1 MNYLPGSVVPF
12 SLDENTYRNLRLLVA
27 KTVRENIRPS
37 HYYYQIVTDVRVS
50 YGFLNVSGRFPF
62 NLCRSLTVGS
72 KYYSETAHRFLS
84 TNREKARRQ
93 RIIVHSGLVS
103 FAACMA
109 LGGARSSR
117 HFLTYH
123 VCPTVRANRIRRTRL
138 ERPAGYFAEH
148 GYVFV
153 TRRGLCAHGVSN
165 ATLSAEKTFR
175 LLSAFYYARI

>member
-12 SLDENTYRNLRLLVA
+12 CLDENTYRNLRLLVA

-37 HYYYQIVTDVRVS
+37 HYYYQIVTGVRVS

-62 NLCRSLTVGS
+62 NLSRSLMVGS

-109 LGGARSSR
+109 LGG
-117 HFLTYH
+117 
-123 VCPTVRANRIRRTRL
+123 
-138 ERPAGYFAEH
+138 
-148 GYVFV
+148 
-153 TRRGLCAHGVSN
+153 GLVVATLFGVSR
-165 ATLSAEKTFR
+165 LSDGPGEPYSAYTFR
-175 LLSAFYYARI
+175 KTGRIFC